1 MHVRGGSQ
9 WQSRRKP
16 SLGPLRRAHPASG
29 ATWNVQVVRGKMT
42 SRCLWHACRALVL
55 GIVLMLVGGG
65 MATVG
70 YYANN
75 FPSLS
80 DVKSNSTSTI
90 RVKNEHR
97 GLHLNNL
104 SYVGPIIMGV
114 GGFIVVASC
123 VMTFEARDSAA
134 KVVPARFKLS
144 GNTRNASRSNASR
157 RSTTATNG
165 PASGVTQSARWE
177 QHLGVFRTSP
187 AVEQVPDRKAL
198 TAALVHFSRALG
210 TPKATH
216 QSPHESRRVSRSG
229 SEPNL
234 SDDKLTVPSVSGSP
248 AGVRSAVKHHRGS
261 RVSSMVHRSTR
272 ETNSS
277 LLHPA
282 MLHYHRQALSV
293 DEPEPFPKHLNQ
305 TRSHGSMHYG
315 HPTDMPIVHKMR
327 DRTKRSDTARK
338 HVLSRQTKIEKDEPA
353 SPKHNPLA
361 NSRRSS
367 TISNASSKLNKS
379 SSRRASTISKTP
391 SMDSRGAASTV
402 EVNSPERSLL
412 AMTPR
417 KANAMAQ
424 MSTPSVEK
432 ECRSQLSIC
441 SEPAIAP
448 RNLSCQ
454 SSLEPCEENSPEQ
467 EEQSQCAGKS
477 PTRHGHQPPISNAS
491 TNKSPLPE
499 TEGPKSA
506 QLIRPDSLVLVGR
519 TSTTDDGHLPNEK
532 ANRFLYR
539 SNSTKSFRKPKP
551 KIKSKKLSNE
561 FDQIYVI
568 SSSSGGGPE
577 HGSPSATVALAGS
590 GTGSN
595 RYPNFHH
602 ARDDDYYDSIE
613 VIHERRSKN
622 FSKFNSVCGD
632 ESKQTQDQDSG
643 LGQEVP
649 SCRQEG
655 DDFCLVGESLGSNKF
670 SVVADISSA
679 MTNLLQ
685 ASPEKL
691 PQKATT
697 KTIAVDCGLQGVEGG
712 KQGGSTDAD
721 DDDDDEDGDGKQS
734 TDHNSSIQRYD
745 TVIYNAGASSVE
757 SEETVPTHL
766 GGVDDGERK
775 GVSSEGSCDDVG
787 VGGSGARDKAYCGDG
802 KQDSAMEEMDTPD
815 SVVDDGNNIAVEM

>member
-1 MHVRGGSQ
+1 MHARGGSQ

-104 SYVGPIIMGV
+104 SYVGPIVMGV

-144 GNTRNASRSNASR
+144 SNNRNASRNTASR
-157 RSTTATNG
+157 RSTSVANG
-165 PASGVTQSARWE
+165 PTQVPSQSARWE

-210 TPKATH
+210 TPKASH
-216 QSPHESRRVSRSG
+216 PSCESRRVSRSG
-229 SEPNL
+229 SVPNL
-234 SDDKLTVPSVSGSP
+234 SVDKLPVPSVSGSP
-248 AGVRSAVKHHRGS
+248 AGVRSTVKHHRGS

-282 MLHYHRQALSV
+282 MQHYHRHALSV
-293 DEPEPFPKHLNQ
+293 DEPEPFPKNLNQ
-305 TRSHGSMHYG
+305 TGSHGSMHYG
-315 HPTDMPIVHKMR
+315 HPTDMPMVHKMR
-327 DRTKRSDTARK
+327 DRNKRSDTARK

-353 SPKHNPLA
+353 SSPKHNPFV

-391 SMDSRGAASTV
+391 SVDSRGAASTV

-417 KANAMAQ
+417 KANTMAQ

-432 ECRSQLSIC
+432 ECRYIYQ
-441 SEPAIAP
+441 
-448 RNLSCQ
+448 
-454 SSLEPCEENSPEQ
+454 
-467 EEQSQCAGKS
+467 
-477 PTRHGHQPPISNAS
+477 
-491 TNKSPLPE
+491 
-499 TEGPKSA
+499 
-506 QLIRPDSLVLVGR
+506 
-519 TSTTDDGHLPNEK
+519 
-532 ANRFLYR
+532 
-539 SNSTKSFRKPKP
+539 RKLK
-551 KIKSKKLSNE
+551 
-561 FDQIYVI
+561 
-568 SSSSGGGPE
+568 
-577 HGSPSATVALAGS
+577 
-590 GTGSN
+590 
-595 RYPNFHH
+595 
-602 ARDDDYYDSIE
+602 E
-613 VIHERRSKN
+613 VSR
-622 FSKFNSVCGD
+622 
-632 ESKQTQDQDSG
+632 
-643 LGQEVP
+643 
-649 SCRQEG
+649 
-655 DDFCLVGESLGSNKF
+655 
-670 SVVADISSA
+670 
-679 MTNLLQ
+679 
-685 ASPEKL
+685 
-691 PQKATT
+691 
-697 KTIAVDCGLQGVEGG
+697 
-712 KQGGSTDAD
+712 
-721 DDDDDEDGDGKQS
+721 
-734 TDHNSSIQRYD
+734 
-745 TVIYNAGASSVE
+745 
-757 SEETVPTHL
+757 
-766 GGVDDGERK
+766 
-775 GVSSEGSCDDVG
+775 
-787 VGGSGARDKAYCGDG
+787 
-802 KQDSAMEEMDTPD
+802 
-815 SVVDDGNNIAVEM
+815 

>member
-1 MHVRGGSQ
+1 MHARGGSQ

-80 DVKSNSTSTI
+80 DVKSNNTSTV

-134 KVVPARFKLS
+134 KVVPARFKVS
-144 GNTRNASRSNASR
+144 SNTRNASRNTASR
-157 RSTTATNG
+157 RSTSVANG
-165 PASGVTQSARWE
+165 PAQAASQSARWE

-210 TPKATH
+210 TPKASH
-216 QSPHESRRVSRSG
+216 PSCESRRVSRSG
-229 SEPNL
+229 SVPNL
-234 SDDKLTVPSVSGSP
+234 SVDKLAVPPVSGSP
-248 AGVRSAVKHHRGS
+248 AGVRSTVKHHRGS

-282 MLHYHRQALSV
+282 MLHYHRHALSV
-293 DEPEPFPKHLNQ
+293 DEPEPFPKNLNQ
-305 TRSHGSMHYG
+305 SGSHGSMHYG
-315 HPTDMPIVHKMR
+315 HPTDMPLVHKMR
-327 DRTKRSDTARK
+327 DRNKRSDTARK
-338 HVLSRQTKIEKDEPA
+338 HVLSRQTKIEKDEPVA
-353 SPKHNPLA
+353 PSPKHNPFV

-391 SMDSRGAASTV
+391 SVDSRGAASTV

-417 KANAMAQ
+417 KANTMAQ

-454 SSLEPCEENSPEQ
+454 SSLEPCVPEEDSPEQ
-467 EEQSQCAGKS
+467 EEPS
-477 PTRHGHQPPISNAS
+477 PNADRSPISHGHQQQVSVNASS
-491 TNKSPLPE
+491 TNKPSLPSK
-499 TEGPKSA
+499 EGFQSA
-506 QLIRPDSLVLVGR
+506 QPARPDSLVLVGR
-519 TSTTDDGHLPNEK
+519 TATTADDPPNEK

-568 SSSSGGGPE
+568 SSSSGGGLE
-577 HGSPSATVALAGS
+577 HGSTGVEMAPVGSAS
-590 GTGSN
+590 TGSA

-632 ESKQTQDQDSG
+632 ETHSVHSQDGGGVG
-643 LGQEVP
+643 LEP
-649 SCRQEG
+649 SSCRQETEN
-655 DDFCLVGESLGSNKF
+655 FLPVGECLGLNKF
-670 SVVADISSA
+670 SVVADISPA
-679 MTNLLQ
+679 MANHE
-685 ASPEKL
+685 ASPEKQHSEEQTSKMTAIVASGSL
-691 PQKATT
+691 
-697 KTIAVDCGLQGVEGG
+697 EGCAF
-712 KQGGSTDAD
+712 GSTSE
-721 DDDDDEDGDGKQS
+721 DDDDEDNDGKQ
-734 TDHNSSIQRYD
+734 TADHNGSIQRYD
-745 TVIYNAGASSVE
+745 TVIYNAGATGSVE
-757 SEETVPTHL
+757 SEETAVTPVND
-766 GGVDDGERK
+766 VDDGERK
-775 GVSSEGSCDDVG
+775 ISAEVSVGEG
-787 VGGSGARDKAYCGDG
+787 VGETRDAEYSGADKGDENG
-802 KQDSAMEEMDTPD
+802 AQDE
-815 SVVDDGNNIAVEM
+815 